1 MTTTFGTIWSG
12 HFESQ
17 RIISIDLT
25 FIKCTLVIEVMKS
38 NSKPTVPKLQ
48 LHFSQISLYHTNT
61 NTKLTC
67 LPLLNIATLNP
78 HFLDRL
84 IDPSRKLFARW
95 RSKSLYKHANYCNII
110 QTNAE
115 LSLIPIG
122 SKTPKLISDKI
133 ASNIFEYDNFGK
145 INQYINFLTLCHS
158 WHGQLMFH

>member
-1 MTTTFGTIWSG
+1 MTATFGTIWSG

-25 FIKCTLVIEVMKS
+25 FIKCTLVVKEVKLHS
-38 NSKPTVPKLQ
+38 RPPVPELQ
-48 LHFSQISLYHTNT
+48 NHFSLQISLHHNNT
-61 NTKLTC
+61 KTKLTC

-122 SKTPKLISDKI
+122 SKIPKLISDKI
-133 ASNIFEYDNFGK
+133 ASNMLNYDKFYS
-145 INQYINFLTLCHS
+145 ISQYFNFLKL
-158 WHGQLMFH
+158 